1 MADLATIAAAI
12 VSEINTASTAGTF
25 NRTFAANVL
34 WAKRQQKLE
43 EANKLRV
50 DVAPLNHSR
59 KLHARGVHLLVFN
72 FDIGVRKRFEESDEA
87 SGEISDDEVS
97 GLVTLLDGL
106 MKFFMPRQT
115 GKTGRPLAD
124 FPTAWVLGP
133 GSQGDLAIE
142 TTIVWEDL
150 ESMRQFTG
158 FFPLTIHVAESDAG

>member
-1 MADLATIAAAI
+1 MANLATIAAAI
-12 VSEINTASTAGTF
+12 VSEINTAATSGTF
-25 NRTFAANVL
+25 NRTFEANVL

-50 DVAPLNHSR
+50 DVAPLNLSR
-59 KLHARGVHLLVFN
+59 QLFARGVHLQVFN
-72 FDIGVRKRFEESDEA
+72 FDVGVRKRFEESEEA

-97 GLVTLLDGL
+97 GLTTLLDGL
-106 MKFFMPRQT
+106 LEFFMPRQPS
-115 GKTGRPLAD
+115 KTGRPLTD

-133 GSQGDLAIE
+133 GSQGDLTIE
-142 TTIVWEDL
+142 TTIVWDDL